1 MRVLVA
7 CEYSGRVRDAFR
19 KHGHDAW
26 SCDLLECEADPRW
39 HYQCPVEE
47 LLHDGWDLMVAHPP
61 CTYLANTG
69 MMWTLKGL
77 RDPQLTEDALSFVRL
92 LMDAPIDRWCI
103 ENPVS
108 IISSRIR
115 PCDQIINPWQHG
127 NDEDKKTCLWLKNL
141 PRLRPSKIVKSV
153 GSRIHKMPP
162 GPDRWKERSRT
173 YLGVAA
179 AMGDQWGN
187 RELPPVAEQ
196 LSLMG

>member
-19 KHGHDAW
+19 SHGHDAW

-61 CTYLANTG
+61 CTHLAVSG
-69 MMWTLKGL
+69 SRHFARKIADGS
-77 RDPQLTEDALSFVRL
+77 QAAALNFVRL
-92 LMDAPIDRWCI
+92 LMDAPIKRWAI

-108 IISSRIR
+108 VISSAIKK
-115 PCDQIINPWQHG
+115 PDQIIQPWEYGHG
-127 NDEDKKTCLWLKNL
+127 EVKATCLWLKNL
-141 PRLRPSKIVKSV
+141 PKLTPTNCVEGREERVHL
-153 GSRIHKMPP
+153 MPP
-162 GPDRWKERSRT
+162 RPNRWKERSRT

-179 AMGDQWGN
+179 AMGEQWGN
-187 RELPPVAEQ
+187 RVLPPIAEQ
-196 LSLMG
+196 LSFLG